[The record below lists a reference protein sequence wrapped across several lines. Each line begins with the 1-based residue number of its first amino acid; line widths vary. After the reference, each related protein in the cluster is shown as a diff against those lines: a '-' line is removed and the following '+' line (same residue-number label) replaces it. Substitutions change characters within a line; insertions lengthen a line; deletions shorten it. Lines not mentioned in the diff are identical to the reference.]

1 MQKSFTLLLMTSHR
15 KRRIITDTFIYFR
28 IKALNF
34 KYMQCNNN
42 MHLNVI
48 IYDGKSAKP
57 LLLKVSLFFNFEM
70 LNCHQQHNW
79 WYFLV
84 LHLRHTSIL
93 MLMHQNTL

>member
-34 KYMQCNNN
+34 RYMYMQCNNN

-57 LLLKVSLFFNFEM
+57 LLLKVSLF
-70 LNCHQQHNW
+70 L
-79 WYFLV
+79 
-84 LHLRHTSIL
+84 
-93 MLMHQNTL
+93 TLKC